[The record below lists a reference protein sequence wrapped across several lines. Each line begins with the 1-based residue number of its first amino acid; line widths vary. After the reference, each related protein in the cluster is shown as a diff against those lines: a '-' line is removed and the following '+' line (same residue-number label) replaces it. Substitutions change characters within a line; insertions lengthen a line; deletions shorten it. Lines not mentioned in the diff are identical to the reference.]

1 MLDPILEF
9 IFNRTPIFYL
19 IQSLWRDEAF
29 SYFMAKPDIIRVIMQ
44 TANDFNPPF
53 YYLILHFWITIVGKS
68 DEWLRFLSFLPF
80 ISSIYVAYLLAI
92 KMFSKKFAI
101 FVALFTF
108 LNPMLVYYAFEM
120 RMYSFYALFT
130 FLSLYFFYTKNWKW
144 YTISAVL
151 GLYTQSFFLLVIIS
165 FLLCVLLLKPK
176 NKKWGFIFLVLKPV
190 FFYLPWIP
198 VLIIQFFR
206 SKDSWL
212 FPVDFQLV
220 KSVLGNIFTNYEGT
234 PGHLWKYTAI
244 FSLVIIFF
252 ILNAFRLKS
261 KRKDA
266 LMLFIPIFFP
276 LFLVLGYSIIK
287 RPIYVNRYMIF
298 VAVFEIMIILMG
310 IWNIRKRFIRWTVSL
325 MWIIFLVFFNIYI
338 VPYHKKTDFRTTFL
352 EINRLAKPFDYV
364 YAKTPIGFLESAYYY
379 KQTNRV
385 FIYNPENITI
395 PNYIG
400 ITSTF
405 SDVSK
410 TEFPNSPS
418 RVFLVDD
425 EANYELIINK

>member
-1 MLDPILEF
+1 MESPIINF
-9 IFNRTPIFYL
+9 VFYHTPIFYL
-19 IQSLWRDEAF
+19 FQSLWRDEAF
-29 SYFMAKPDIIRVIMQ
+29 SYFMAKPDIFRVIIQ

-53 YYLILHFWITIVGKS
+53 YYLILHFWIIIVGKS

-80 ISSIYVAYLLAI
+80 VGSVYVAYLLGT
-92 KMFSKKFAI
+92 KMFSQKFAP

-130 FLSLYFFYTKNWKW
+130 FCVLYFFYTKNWKW
-144 YTISAVL
+144 YTIAAVF

-165 FLLCVLLLKPK
+165 FLASVFFLKPK
-176 NKKWGFIFLVLKPV
+176 KERLKLAFLTFKPV
-190 FFYLPWIP
+190 LFYLPWLP
-198 VLIIQFFR
+198 VLTIQFFR

-234 PGHLWKYTAI
+234 PGYLWKYTAI
-244 FSLVIIFF
+244 LSLIIILF
-252 ILNAFRLKS
+252 IFNAFRLKS
-261 KRKDA
+261 RRKDA
-266 LMLFIPIFFP
+266 LLLFFPIFLP
-276 LFLVLGYSIIK
+276 LFLVLGYSIVR

-298 VAVFEIMIILMG
+298 VTVFEIMIILLG
-310 IWNIRKRFIRWTVSL
+310 IWNIRKRYIRWAVSFL
-325 MWIIFLVFFNIYI
+325 WIIFLIFFNIYI
-338 VPYHKKTDFRTTFL
+338 VPYHKKTDFKTTFI
-352 EINRLAKPFDYV
+352 EINRLAKPLDYV

-379 KQTNRV
+379 KETDRV
-385 FIYNPENITI
+385 FIYNPQNIAI

-405 SDVSK
+405 LNVSK
-410 TEFPNSPS
+410 TEFPPAPS

-425 EANYELIINK
+425 DANYELIINK